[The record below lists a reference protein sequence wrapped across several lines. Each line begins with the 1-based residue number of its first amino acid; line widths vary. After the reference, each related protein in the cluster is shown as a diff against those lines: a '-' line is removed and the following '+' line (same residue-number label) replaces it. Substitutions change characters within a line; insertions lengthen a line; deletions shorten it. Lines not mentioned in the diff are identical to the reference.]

1 MNTAQHS
8 DTKAHTT
15 KARAEAKTDVL
26 LKGLGHGVFEI
37 GLGSPGVAILAEV
50 MYTLRALHAA
60 WREAEN
66 ADVLDLENAVDAAH
80 LRLHAAFELIF
91 AEMTDYKRRAHGAG
105 DMAERAAP
113 TSSPSGADP
122 KDLREHVEY
131 PRGCLVE
138 ARENAQRLI
147 GVLVMGADDD
157 LGFGEEDVSA
167 ARKIG
172 AGLGCNIGGA
182 LCELDRLA
190 AKLDPEDVDDEASD
204 SPSTD
209 E

>member
-1 MNTAQHS
+1 M
-8 DTKAHTT
+8 
-15 KARAEAKTDVL
+15 
-26 LKGLGHGVFEI
+26 

-50 MYTLRALHAA
+50 TYTLRALHAA

-66 ADVLDLENAVDAAH
+66 ADVLDVENAIDAAH

-91 AEMTDYKRRAHGAG
+91 AEMTEYKRREESAPDVAKRGAATPSPTGG
-105 DMAERAAP
+105 D
-113 TSSPSGADP
+113 T
-122 KDLREHVEY
+122 KDLSEHVEY
-131 PRGCLVE
+131 LRGCLAE

-157 LGFGEEDVSA
+157 LGFGEEDVTA

-190 AKLDPEDVDDEASD
+190 AKLDQEDDEDDASD
-204 SPSTD
+204 SPSNA

>member
-1 MNTAQHS
+1 MDTAQHS
-8 DTKAHTT
+8 DTSAPAT
-15 KARAEAKTDVL
+15 KSRAKAKTDVL

-50 MYTLRALHAA
+50 AYTLRALHAA

-66 ADVLDLENAVDAAH
+66 ADVLDVENAIDAAH

-91 AEMTDYKRRAHGAG
+91 AEMTEYKRRAESAPNV
-105 DMAERAAP
+105 AERATP
-113 TSSPSGADP
+113 TSSPAGGDT
-122 KDLREHVEY
+122 KNLREHVEY
-131 PRGCLVE
+131 LRGCLIE

-157 LGFGEEDVSA
+157 LGFGEEDVTA

-190 AKLDPEDVDDEASD
+190 AKLDQEDVDDEAID
-204 SPSTD
+204 RPSTD